1 MIVNLIVFLSI
12 VFALVFLVFWL
23 VRPDLRA
30 WIERPK
36 YRFQANVQNYDR
48 IRHGDSGSRGANPHA
63 TNGK

>member
-12 VFALVFLVFWL
+12 LFALVFLVFWL

-48 IRHGDSGSRGANPHA
+48 TRGANPHA

>member
-12 VFALVFLVFWL
+12 VFALVFSVFWL

-48 IRHGDSGSRGANPHA
+48 IRHVDSGSRGANPHA